1 MYDLLSNFLR
11 VLFNCIKQNQDY
23 LFQIKSNQN
32 LLKKKNDTKIIYFK
46 SKFIYIKKKKMT
58 QILKRNNNEPTL

>member
-32 LLKKKNDTKIIYFK
+32 LLKNKKMTQRL
-46 SKFIYIKKKKMT
+46 FISNQNLYIKKKMT